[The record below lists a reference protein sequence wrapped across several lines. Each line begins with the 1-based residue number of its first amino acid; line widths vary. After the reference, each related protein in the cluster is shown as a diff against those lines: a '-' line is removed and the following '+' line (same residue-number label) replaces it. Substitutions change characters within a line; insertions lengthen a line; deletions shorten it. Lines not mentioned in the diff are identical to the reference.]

1 MCYAGHGGMSRTH
14 VRSLF
19 GEKSENCIS
28 LSPLNKTGYLLFGS
42 VLSEITYADLS
53 AFRRGCIKALH
64 PPPNHSFKQFQITSK
79 PANLLGSRVFLCLMV
94 CHLIVHSSDKMSVF
108 FRTQRLQK
116 AIPDY

>member
-1 MCYAGHGGMSRTH
+1 MERTPEGRSDVVWMCYAGHGGMSRTH

-19 GEKSENCIS
+19 GEKSENWIS

-64 PPPNHSFKQFQITSK
+64 PPLARGRASGPT
-79 PANLLGSRVFLCLMV
+79 AV
-94 CHLIVHSSDKMSVF
+94 
-108 FRTQRLQK
+108 
-116 AIPDY
+116 AIRRIFETGDGR